1 MSRFIISL
9 LLSPLIILIAL
20 GGVCWILVGRSME
33 LMLEAESDDA
43 RLGGEE

>member
-20 GGVCWILVGRSME
+20 GGVCWILVGRIME
-33 LMLEAESDDA
+33 LMLEAEGDDA
-43 RLGGEE
+43 